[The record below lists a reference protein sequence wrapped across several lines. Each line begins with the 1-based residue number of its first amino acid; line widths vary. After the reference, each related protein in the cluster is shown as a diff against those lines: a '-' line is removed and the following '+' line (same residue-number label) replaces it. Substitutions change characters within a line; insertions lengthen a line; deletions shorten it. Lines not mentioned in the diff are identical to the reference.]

1 MNSRK
6 HLVGRVD
13 LATVSCLTASATLKE
28 PTLGRQSDGRS
39 VRWADLPMHGILD
52 PAAHPNHR
60 PTASNC
66 IACSGLANVVEKT
79 LADFGDQN
87 EFVSIL
93 AQRRHWP

>member
-6 HLVGRVD
+6 HLVGRVVV
-13 LATVSCLTASATLKE
+13 ATVACLTASATIKE

-52 PAAHPNHR
+52 PAAHPNYR

-66 IACSGLANVVEKT
+66 ITNSGLAPVVEET
-79 LADFGDQN
+79 WADLGERN
-87 EFVSIL
+87 EFDSIL
-93 AQRRHWP
+93 AVRRHWR

>member
-13 LATVSCLTASATLKE
+13 LAMVSCLTASTTLKE
-28 PTLGRQSDGRS
+28 PTLGSQPDDGS
-39 VRWADLPMHGILD
+39 VRWADWLAHGVLY
-52 PAAHPNHR
+52 PAADPNHR

-66 IACSGLANVVEKT
+66 IACGGLAPVVEKT
-79 LADFGDQN
+79 WADFGDRH

-93 AQRRHWP
+93 ALRRHWP